1 MGIYELMQTNN
12 VFSSSQKLQQDFN
25 AAMAKHDQGDML
37 SAMELFSSILKECP
51 DDGPC
56 QFYLSRCQYIHSNPT
71 DLNDPKHI
79 VIEEK

>member
-1 MGIYELMQTNN
+1 MQTNN
-12 VFSSSQKLQQDFN
+12 AFSSSQKLQQDFN